1 MKVLVI
7 GAGVGGLAAARGL
20 LAAGHD
26 VEVHERGPALR
37 TSGAALTLWANGT
50 GALTALGASLDGV
63 GAPIDVLE
71 QRDASGRTLVSVDTA
86 HAARRYGLP
95 NISLPRRRLV
105 ERLAAGLPDGTVA
118 FGRAC
123 TGIAHDAGGV
133 RAEFAD
139 GATATGDMLVGAD
152 GARSIVRRTLWGRD
166 PAEPSG
172 WATWQGLSRVPI
184 DVVAGRTGLLI
195 NGPEGVCGLMPAG
208 EDLLQWWFDRRWTP
222 GEPEPPSVLDDLR
235 ARFGHWAAPVPQV
248 LASVADEEI
257 EFFPHHRH
265 RVPDVW
271 GEGRCTL
278 VGDAAHTMP
287 PTQAQGANQAL
298 EDAWALSRVLAEGE
312 PADVPAALRRY
323 ERGRSR
329 KAARIARV
337 AATEATDAHP
347 ASLTRLL
354 PDRFVSWAYTRW
366 LASISDYL
374 AADGAARRAGARRT
388 GARRP

>member
-7 GAGVGGLAAARGL
+7 GAGIGGLAAARGL

-26 VEVHERGPALR
+26 VEVHEKDAALR
-37 TSGAALTLWANGT
+37 TTGAALTLWSNGT

-63 GAPIDVLE
+63 GAPIDYLE
-71 QRDASGRTLVSVDTA
+71 QRAASGRTLLRVETA

-95 NISLPRRRLV
+95 NVSLPRRRLV
-105 ERLAAGLPDGTVA
+105 ERLAAGLPDGTVS
-118 FGRAC
+118 FGRSC

-133 RAEFAD
+133 RAEFA
-139 GATATGDMLVGAD
+139 GGGTATGDALVGAD
-152 GARSIVRRTLWGRD
+152 GHHSIVRRRLWGRD
-166 PAEPSG
+166 PVEPSG
-172 WATWQGLSRVPI
+172 WATWQGLGRVRI

-195 NGPEGVCGLMPAG
+195 NGREGVCGLMPAG
-208 EDLLQWWFDRRWTP
+208 EDLLQWWFDRRWEP
-222 GEPEPPSVLDDLR
+222 GEPEPASVLDDLR
-235 ARFGHWAAPVPQV
+235 RRFGHWAAPVPQV
-248 LASVADEEI
+248 LASVTEAEI

-271 GEGRCTL
+271 GDGPCTL

-298 EDAWALSRVLAEGE
+298 EDAWALTRALADPE
-312 PADVPAALRRY
+312 PADVPAALRGY

-329 KAARIARV
+329 KAARIARL

-347 ASLTRLL
+347 PGLTRLI
-354 PDRFVSWAYTRW
+354 PDRLAGPGYTRW
-366 LASISDYL
+366 LARISDYL
-374 AADGAARRAGARRT
+374 AADGADGDASRRS
-388 GARRP
+388 